1 MDLLIVCLIVFLS
14 HIVEG
19 ITGFGC
25 MILALPFVSSI
36 LGLQTAVPVLVLLS
50 TVFDLILISKG
61 TCCINWKE
69 SKKIIL
75 ITLFFM
81 PFGFFLLRYV
91 YEDFLMRLLGI
102 FILLIAI
109 DGLCPKNH
117 IPKNHLVFCLPIAGL
132 IQGAFG
138 GSGPFMV
145 LYSQSVLK
153 DKTVFRNT
161 MAFIWIILNLFNL
174 IQYSIS
180 GMLTSTVWN
189 TFILLCPVIIAGY
202 ITGTILHHKIRAD
215 LFSSIIYIILIITG
229 ISMLF

>member
-81 PFGFFLLRYV
+81 PFGFFLCFRRFSYASIGN
-91 YEDFLMRLLGI
+91 FHSPNCHRW
-102 FILLIAI
+102 
-109 DGLCPKNH
+109 
-117 IPKNHLVFCLPIAGL
+117 
-132 IQGAFG
+132 
-138 GSGPFMV
+138 
-145 LYSQSVLK
+145 
-153 DKTVFRNT
+153 TV
-161 MAFIWIILNLFNL
+161 
-174 IQYSIS
+174 S
-180 GMLTSTVWN
+180 
-189 TFILLCPVIIAGY
+189 
-202 ITGTILHHKIRAD
+202 
-215 LFSSIIYIILIITG
+215 
-229 ISMLF
+229 